1 LQGTEAAYLLRKA
14 GHKVFMLDKRPHA
27 PAKGLAHHYFCFD
40 LLHATEK
47 QIDAFISPVEAII
60 PATESINAL
69 MAMERMARK
78 YNKIFCFDGA
88 AYSISSN
95 KVISNRLF
103 ARMGLP
109 GPLPWPKA
117 GFPLLL
123 KPANSSGSKGVKV
136 VINIKELK
144 ELLAS
149 EKTPSAELVMEEF
162 LEGPSYSIEVAAVM
176 GEGTTMEVTLLQ
188 FDELFDCNRVI
199 YPSGLDRAGV
209 SLLESMV
216 LQLAKALHL
225 TGIMDLEVI
234 HTAGQ
239 FKVLEI
245 DARLPS
251 QTPTVAYHASGVNL
265 VNCLLDAFLR
275 GTVPSQMVLKKKKAV
290 IYEHLYCRSGK
301 IFFPGE
307 HIVAESS
314 GLYLQENFFGAD
326 EAITNYAPGKKSWV
340 ATVIITSES
349 IDEAWQK
356 RQIMLEKI
364 IKQEDKGKQQR
375 FLYL

>member
-1 LQGTEAAYLLRKA
+1 MNIGVLGGGLQGIEASYLLRKA
-14 GHKVFMLDKRPHA
+14 GHEVFMLDKKPDA
-27 PAKGLAHHYFCFD
+27 PAKELAHHYFCFD

-47 QIDAFISPVEAII
+47 QVDAFISPVEAII
-60 PATESINAL
+60 PATENINAL
-69 MAMERMARK
+69 MAMEKIAQK
-78 YNKIFCFDGA
+78 YNKIFCFDRV

-109 GPLPWPKA
+109 MPLPWPKA

-123 KPANSSGSKGVKV
+123 KPVNSSGSKDVKV
-136 VINIKELK
+136 VVNINGLE

-149 EKTPSAELVMEEF
+149 EKTTSAELVMEEF
-162 LEGPSYSIEVAAVM
+162 LEGPSYSIEVAAVK
-176 GEGTTMEVTLLQ
+176 GEGSGLDVTLLQ
-188 FDELFDCNRVI
+188 FDELFDCNRVV

-209 SLLESMV
+209 TLLESMV
-216 LQLAKALHL
+216 LQLAKALQL

-251 QTPTVAYHASGVNL
+251 QTPIVVYHASNINL
-265 VNCLLDAFLR
+265 VNCLLDAFLH
-275 GTVPSQMVLKKKKAV
+275 GKISMQKVLKKKKAV
-290 IYEHLYCRSGK
+290 IYEHLHYCGRK
-301 IFFPGE
+301 IFSPGE
-307 HIVAESS
+307 HIMAESS
-314 GLYLQENFFGAD
+314 GLYLKENFFSAD
-326 EAITNYAPGKKSWV
+326 EAITNYAPGEKSWV
-340 ATVIITSES
+340 ATVIITADS

-356 RQIMLEKI
+356 RQTMIETI
-364 IKQEDKGKQQR
+364 IAQ
-375 FLYL
+375 

>member
-1 LQGTEAAYLLRKA
+1 
-14 GHKVFMLDKRPHA
+14 M
-27 PAKGLAHHYFCFD
+27 AHHYFCFD

-47 QIDAFISPVEAII
+47 QIDAFVSPVEAII
-60 PATESINAL
+60 PATECLNAL

-78 YNKIFCFDGA
+78 YNRIFCFDEA

-95 KVISNRLF
+95 KIISNRLF

-123 KPANSSGSKGVKV
+123 KPANSSGSKGVRI
-136 VINIKELK
+136 VINNKELE

-149 EKTPSAELVMEEF
+149 EKIPSAELVMEEF
-162 LEGPSYSIEVAAVM
+162 LEGPSYSIEVAAVK
-176 GEGTTMEVTLLQ
+176 GEGTALDVTLLQ

-209 SLLESMV
+209 SFLGSMV
-216 LQLAKALHL
+216 LQLAKALQL

-251 QTPTVAYHASGVNL
+251 QTPAVVYHASGVNL
-265 VNCLLDAFLR
+265 VNCLLDAFLQ
-275 GTVPSQMVLKKKKAV
+275 GKISSQQQDLKKKKTV

-301 IFFPGE
+301 ILFPGE
-307 HIVAESS
+307 HIMAESS

-326 EAITNYAPGKKSWV
+326 EAITNYAPGKQSWV
-340 ATVIITSES
+340 ATIIITADS
-349 IDEAWQK
+349 IDETWQR

-364 IKQEDKGKQQR
+364 IQQEGKGKKQL